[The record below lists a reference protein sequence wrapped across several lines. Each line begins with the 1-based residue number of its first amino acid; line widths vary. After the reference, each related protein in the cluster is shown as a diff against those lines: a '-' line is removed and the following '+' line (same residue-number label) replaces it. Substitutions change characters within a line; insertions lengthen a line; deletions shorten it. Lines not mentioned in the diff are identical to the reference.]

1 VVSVIGFDSSDEEV
15 NYMNGKILDGM
26 MVQNPYNMGYLGV
39 RNLNKTLDGE
49 TIESKIDTG
58 VTYVD
63 LDNLND
69 EDTQWLLYPL
79 QEQ

>member
-1 VVSVIGFDSSDEEV
+1 VIGFDSSDEEV
-15 NYMNGKILDGM
+15 SYMNGKILDGM

-39 RNLNKTLDGE
+39 RNLNKILDGE
-49 TIESKIDTG
+49 TIDSKIDTG

-63 LDNLND
+63 LDNLED
-69 EDTQWLLYPL
+69 EETQWLLYPL